1 MNKSDDDKNGARCV
15 DVNKSDNDKNGAW
28 CVDVNKSDDDKNGGG
43 QREKVKRVRQVSR

>member
-1 MNKSDDDKNGARCV
+1 VNKSDDDKNGAR
-15 DVNKSDNDKNGAW
+15 